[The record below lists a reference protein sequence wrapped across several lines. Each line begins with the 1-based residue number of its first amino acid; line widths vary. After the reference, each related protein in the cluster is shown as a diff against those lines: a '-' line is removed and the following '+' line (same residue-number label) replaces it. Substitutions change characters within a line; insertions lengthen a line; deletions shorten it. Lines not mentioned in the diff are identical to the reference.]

1 MMMSLRGGRFSRRSN
16 LLVVAGIAH
25 LHLRAVQVSSR
36 SAHLPWRAVPGRA
49 LLATTCDEMKSL
61 DEESAK
67 ILKSIKA
74 ML

>member
-1 MMMSLRGGRFSRRSN
+1 MTPSLRGRQPEAIPYLLGYSQYQPN
-16 LLVVAGIAH
+16 TLLVVAGIA
-25 LHLRAVQVSSR
+25 SR
-36 SAHLPWRAVPGRA
+36 GLAMTWR
-49 LLATTCDEMKSL
+49 EMKSL